1 MTFSV
6 GYDIINPQAVITE
19 WTKNLV
25 IEELAMFDTECTRTS
40 CPIASNV
47 ATTLNVRNCN
57 SFSPPIEAAECALA
71 DLSVAISSTDPFLE
85 GIFKGIIETIETSV
99 REKISAELGDVLSP
113 SGITLL
119 VEP

>member
-1 MTFSV
+1 LTFSV
-6 GYDIINPQAVITE
+6 GYDIINPQDVITE
-19 WTKNLV
+19 WTKGLV

-71 DLSVAISSTDPFLE
+71 DLSVAISSTDPFL
-85 GIFKGIIETIETSV
+85 KGIIETIEKRV
-99 REKISAELGDVLSP
+99 RKEISSELGDRLSP